1 MNQLKVL
8 ILGGY
13 GNFGKII
20 VKYLSQITGVT
31 LVIAGRNLASAE
43 ALAEDF
49 SGEAIR
55 LDAQQEDLAERL
67 KQLKIGLVISTA
79 GPFQGQ
85 NYKVA
90 ESAIKAG
97 AHYIDLA
104 DGRDFVCGISQLD
117 KLAKQHNLFICSG
130 ASSAPGLSS
139 AVIDELLPRFS
150 QLREITIGISTSEK
164 IPGKATIGGMLA
176 YCGRPIKQWIKGR
189 WQERY
194 GWQNLITHRF
204 NQDLGKRPFAACEV
218 ADLSLFPER
227 YKGVDTVAFS
237 AGTGLKITHYGTWLF
252 AWLIRIGIIKNPQQ
266 WADFLHKN
274 SLRLERFGDGKS
286 GMYIELTGLD
296 KEQRPLKLCW
306 ELIAKGNDGVHIPTL
321 AAVALTRKLLAGN
334 ITVRGAMSSMGLL
347 TLDEYLAEL
356 AGLKFETY
364 LQELYPLS

>member
-1 MNQLKVL
+1 MSQLKVL
-8 ILGGY
+8 VLGGY

-20 VKYLSQITGVT
+20 VKYLSQIEGID
-31 LVIAGRNLASAE
+31 LVIAGRSLAKAE
-43 ALAEDF
+43 SLAKEY
-49 SGEAIR
+49 SCQAAQ
-55 LDAQQEDLAERL
+55 LDGQQQDLAKRL
-67 KQLKIGLVISTA
+67 KELKIGLVISTA

-90 ESAIKAG
+90 ESAIKAA

-117 KLAKQHNLFICSG
+117 KLAKRGQLLICSG

-139 AVIDELLPRFS
+139 AVINELLPRFS
-150 QLREITIGISTSEK
+150 QLREIAIGISTSEK
-164 IPGKATIGGMLA
+164 IPGKATLEGMLA
-176 YCGRPIKQWIKGR
+176 YCGKPIKQWMAGK

-194 GWQNLITHRF
+194 GWQDLITHQFAR
-204 NQDLGKRPFAACEV
+204 DLGKRSFAACDV
-218 ADLSLFPER
+218 PDLSLFPEY
-227 YKGVDTVAFS
+227 YKGVDTVVFS

-252 AWLIRIGIIKNPQQ
+252 AGLIRLGIIRNPPQ
-266 WADFLHKN
+266 WANFLHKN
-274 SLRLERFGDGKS
+274 SLKLERFGDGQS

-321 AAVALTRKLLAGN
+321 ASVALTRKLLADN
-334 ITVRGAMSSMGLL
+334 LTARGAMSSMGLL

-356 AGLKFETY
+356 AGLQVETQ